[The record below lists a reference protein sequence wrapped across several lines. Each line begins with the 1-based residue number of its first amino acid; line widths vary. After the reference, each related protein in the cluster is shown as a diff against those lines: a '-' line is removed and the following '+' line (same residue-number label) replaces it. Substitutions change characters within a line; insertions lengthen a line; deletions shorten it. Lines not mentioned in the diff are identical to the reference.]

1 MGISKRKIS
10 PFLITKMEIK
20 EIGQS
25 SLLLLIIM
33 IIGASNARMLMS
45 DSPPANQTA
54 VPTAAVP
61 TAANQTA
68 PAQPATNQTTTNHTA
83 LRQAD
88 PSNRF
93 SADLAE
99 LRTKLTNG
107 KARLAK
113 IHLAKLKK
121 SVNRLNVADLE
132 KALDK
137 RIKARNSL
145 RTSDARQNINLDPL
159 EAYLSQLDNR
169 LTALENGT
177 EDGTGD
183 DLSEKV
189 EQLRDQMKHI
199 NMHVLASERDLTR
212 VETKMSQM
220 EPMWN
225 QLRELVEKYDQSAN
239 STFRLAQ
246 MLTRKGRF

>member
-1 MGISKRKIS
+1 
-10 PFLITKMEIK
+10 
-20 EIGQS
+20 
-25 SLLLLIIM
+25 LLLIIM
-33 IIGASNARMLMS
+33 IIGASNARMMS

-54 VPTAAVP
+54 ANQTAAVP
-61 TAANQTA
+61 KAA
-68 PAQPATNQTTTNHTA
+68 NQTTTNHTA

-107 KARLAK
+107 RARLAK

-145 RTSDARQNINLDPL
+145 RASDARQNINLDPL
-159 EAYLSQLDNR
+159 EAFLSQLDNR

-177 EDGTGD
+177 GENGTGD
-183 DLSEKV
+183 GTDLSEKV
-189 EQLRDQMKHI
+189 EQLRDNMKMF
-199 NMHVLASERDLTR
+199 NMHVLAQEKDLTR
-212 VETKMSQM
+212 VETKMSKM

-225 QLRELVEKYDQSAN
+225 QLRKLVEKYDQSAN
-239 STFRLAQ
+239 STFRLAHS
-246 MLTRKGRF
+246 

>member
-1 MGISKRKIS
+1 MGRS
-10 PFLITKMEIK
+10 P
-20 EIGQS
+20 
-25 SLLLLIIM
+25 LLLLIIM
-33 IIGASNARMLMS
+33 IIGASNARRMS

-54 VPTAAVP
+54 GNQTAAVP
-61 TAANQTA
+61 TAANQTATAKQTA

-113 IHLAKLKK
+113 NHLAKLKK
-121 SVNRLNVADLE
+121 SVNQLNVADLE

-145 RTSDARQNINLDPL
+145 RASDARQNINLDPL

-189 EQLRDQMKHI
+189 EQLRDNMKHI
-199 NMHVLASERDLTR
+199 NMHVLAQEQDLQR

-239 STFRLAQ
+239 STFRLAHS
-246 MLTRKGRF
+246 

>member
-1 MGISKRKIS
+1 
-10 PFLITKMEIK
+10 
-20 EIGQS
+20 
-25 SLLLLIIM
+25 
-33 IIGASNARMLMS
+33 MLMS

-54 VPTAAVP
+54 GNQTAAKQ

-88 PSNRF
+88 PRF

-145 RTSDARQNINLDPL
+145 RASDARQNINLDPL

-169 LTALENGT
+169 LTLW
-177 EDGTGD
+177 
-183 DLSEKV
+183 KM
-189 EQLRDQMKHI
+189 EQ
-199 NMHVLASERDLTR
+199 
-212 VETKMSQM
+212 KM
-220 EPMWN
+220 
-225 QLRELVEKYDQSAN
+225 
-239 STFRLAQ
+239 
-246 MLTRKGRF
+246 

>member
-54 VPTAAVP
+54 VPTAA
-61 TAANQTA
+61 N
-68 PAQPATNQTTTNHTA
+68 QPAANQTTTNHTA

-88 PSNRF
+88 PSNGF

-145 RTSDARQNINLDPL
+145 RASDARQNINLDPL

-189 EQLRDQMKHI
+189 EQLRDQM
-199 NMHVLASERDLTR
+199 
-212 VETKMSQM
+212 
-220 EPMWN
+220 
-225 QLRELVEKYDQSAN
+225 
-239 STFRLAQ
+239 
-246 MLTRKGRF
+246 

>member
-1 MGISKRKIS
+1 
-10 PFLITKMEIK
+10 MEIK
-20 EIGQS
+20 EIGRS

-54 VPTAAVP
+54 GNQTAAVP

-145 RTSDARQNINLDPL
+145 RASDARQNINLDPL

-239 STFRLAQ
+239 STFRLAH

>member
-1 MGISKRKIS
+1 MGRS
-10 PFLITKMEIK
+10 L
-20 EIGQS
+20 
-25 SLLLLIIM
+25 LLLLIIM
-33 IIGASNARMLMS
+33 IIGASNARTMS

-54 VPTAAVP
+54 VPTAANQ

-99 LRTKLTNG
+99 LRTKLTKG

-145 RTSDARQNINLDPL
+145 RASDARQNINLDPL

-212 VETKMSQM
+212 VETKMSKM

-239 STFRLAQ
+239 STFRLAH

>member
-1 MGISKRKIS
+1 MGR
-10 PFLITKMEIK
+10 
-20 EIGQS
+20 S

-33 IIGASNARMLMS
+33 IIGASNARMMS
-45 DSPPANQTA
+45 DSPPTNQTA
-54 VPTAAVP
+54 GNKTAAVP
-61 TAANQTA
+61 TAANQTATANQTA

-121 SVNRLNVADLE
+121 SVNQLNVADLE

-145 RTSDARQNINLDPL
+145 RASDARQNINLDPL

-189 EQLRDQMKHI
+189 EQLRDNMKHI
-199 NMHVLASERDLTR
+199 NMHVLAQEQDLQR

-239 STFRLAQ
+239 STFRLAHS
-246 MLTRKGRF
+246 